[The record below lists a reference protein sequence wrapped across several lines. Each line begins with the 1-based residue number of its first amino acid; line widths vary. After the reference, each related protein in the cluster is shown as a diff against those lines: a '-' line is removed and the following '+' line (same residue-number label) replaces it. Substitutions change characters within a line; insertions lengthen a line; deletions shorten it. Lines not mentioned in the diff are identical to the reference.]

1 MKYMTFNS
9 SCSYAGIA
17 NMLEQYGIDTSDRS
31 IALAMKLPYLFS
43 YCDGVYLSGTRLQ
56 SAEWFNLYLNPIG
69 YELIEK
75 IIPVEEVTS
84 YLKLQKTAML
94 GIPVKNGGKHA
105 IVYMGMES
113 NQFIFLNNKW
123 EKEEAPEKLQFTE
136 DELKATLDSLVMIA
150 TLNKVYPTKVNFV
163 DKLRDSITILQK
175 NLEDIIELCYTK
187 ETIEV
192 LRSQL
197 NKLFRPLFLEGIS
210 MLNMIEET
218 ELANDFE
225 SLQQELLATLK
236 QDSNHIIFLKD
247 YISID
252 KLKISV
258 EKYIGLI
265 ENVVENLI
273 KEQ

>member
-75 IIPVEEVTS
+75 IIPVEEVTR

-136 DELKATLDSLVMIA
+136 DEIKATLDSLVMIA

-187 ETIEV
+187 ETMEV

-218 ELANDFE
+218 EVAKDFE

-236 QDSNHIIFLKD
+236 QDSNHTIFLKD

-252 KLKISV
+252 KLRIST

-273 KEQ
+273 KER

>member
-75 IIPVEEVTS
+75 IIPVEEVTR
-84 YLKLQKTAML
+84 YLKVQKTAMF

-123 EKEEAPEKLQFTE
+123 EKEETPEKLQFTE

-197 NKLFRPLFLEGIS
+197 NRLFRPLFLEGIS

-218 ELANDFE
+218 ELAKDFA

-236 QDSNHIIFLKD
+236 QDSNYIIFLKD

-252 KLKISV
+252 KLKIST

-273 KEQ
+273 KER

>member
-1 MKYMTFNS
+1 MTFNS

-17 NMLEQYGIDTSDRS
+17 NMLEQYEINTSDRS
-31 IALAMKLPYLFS
+31 IALAMKLPYLFF

-75 IIPVEEVTS
+75 IIPVEEVTR

-94 GIPVKNGGKHA
+94 GISVKNGGKHA
-105 IVYMGMES
+105 IVYTGMES

-123 EKEEAPEKLQFTE
+123 EKEESPEKLQFTE
-136 DELKATLDSLVMIA
+136 DEIKAKLDSLVMIA